1 MTQEYAGRPVEL
13 SHRAI
18 LQRLARQA
26 MLERG
31 LLPDFAPEAL
41 AELGAI
47 RAGMHGPDEPA
58 GGSEPPP
65 RDLRDLP
72 WASIDN
78 DDSRDLDQLTV
89 AQAQPGGAVRILVA
103 VADVAGTVRRGTAL
117 DEHARHNT
125 TSVYTPARVFPML
138 PEALSTDLT
147 SLNCDGERPAI
158 VVDLVIAADGTLQ
171 ASPPTG

>member
-1 MTQEYAGRPVEL
+1 
-13 SHRAI
+13 
-18 LQRLARQA
+18 
-26 MLERG
+26 
-31 LLPDFAPEAL
+31 
-41 AELGAI
+41 
-47 RAGMHGPDEPA
+47 
-58 GGSEPPP
+58 
-65 RDLRDLP
+65 
-72 WASIDN
+72 
-78 DDSRDLDQLTV
+78 
-89 AQAQPGGAVRILVA
+89 